1 MVARVA
7 RNGPFQEYDLI
18 PSSPMAIFFSFGINV
33 EINSVRMYY
42 ARMAEWLRRWT

>member
-18 PSSPMAIFFSFGINV
+18 PSSPMAIFFF
-33 EINSVRMYY
+33 VR
-42 ARMAEWLRRWT
+42 